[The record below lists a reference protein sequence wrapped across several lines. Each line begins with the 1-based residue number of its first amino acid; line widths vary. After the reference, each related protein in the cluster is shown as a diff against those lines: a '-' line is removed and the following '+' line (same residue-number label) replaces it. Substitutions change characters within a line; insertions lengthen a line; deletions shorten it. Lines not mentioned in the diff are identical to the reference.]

1 MLAWVVGMGRT
12 ILEAG
17 GINFKIKVVKVFKH
31 IYIKKKNIEIE
42 LNYINKLLV
51 KLFILNTNIFI
62 YLKNALIIENIN
74 KR

>member
-31 IYIKKKNIEIE
+31 LYIYIYKKNIEIE
-42 LNYINKLLV
+42 LNYIDKLLV

-62 YLKNALIIENIN
+62 YLKNY
-74 KR
+74 K

>member
-1 MLAWVVGMGRT
+1 MLAWVGMGRT

-17 GINFKIKVVKVFKH
+17 GINFKINVVKVFKH
-31 IYIKKKNIEIE
+31 IYIKKNIEIE

-62 YLKNALIIENIN
+62 YLKNALTIENIN
-74 KR
+74 KK